1 MPPPPAGR
9 GRDLWLQ
16 HAAGLILFED
26 VRGYARERVDRGLDE
41 AALQASFKAID
52 DVLYGLMMVMDG
64 VTGQLTNG
72 SETVRLTVNAELEL
86 KGALI
91 QALNLRDEGD
101 GMCMGFPAGSKE
113 TTESRCLLLPR
124 GDASQRAK
132 RTRPANSHLVRET
145 YERKPKRL
153 VVKALRVIRHGIRT
167 PHLG

>member
-1 MPPPPAGR
+1 MATSNYHLMPPPPAGR

-41 AALQASFKAID
+41 VALQASFKAID

-101 GMCMGFPAGSKE
+101 GMCMGFHGWLEGDYGEPLPAVPARRRIAEGE
-113 TTESRCLLLPR
+113 ANE
-124 GDASQRAK
+124 ASQ
-132 RTRPANSHLVRET
+132 
-145 YERKPKRL
+145 
-153 VVKALRVIRHGIRT
+153 
-167 PHLG
+167 